1 MKSSLKKFIKHFGV
15 LVIGIL
21 CMSAG
26 VALSK
31 LSLLGTSPISSIPN
45 VISNIT
51 VIPIGQ
57 LTIAFIFILVL
68 LEAIVLRRQFSW
80 QNLLQLIPG
89 SLFGWFI
96 DAFVRFFHSLPN
108 QTYIE
113 QLGLVLMGT
122 VLLSLGVFLEVNSH
136 AIIMPGEGLPNAIAL
151 MHQLKFAKVKVYNDF
166 ILIGISLVLA
176 LSFTHSLAGVREG
189 TLIAAFLTGR
199 LVNFFTEHAN
209 RFVAWMT
216 PAADAN
222 N

>member
-1 MKSSLKKFIKHFGV
+1 MKEFIKRFGV

-51 VIPIGQ
+51 AIPIGQ

-68 LEAIVLRRQFSW
+68 LEALVLRRQFSW

-96 DAFVRFFHSLPN
+96 DAFVKVFHNLPN

-136 AIIMPGEGLPNAIAL
+136 AIIMTGEGLPNAIAL
-151 MHQLKFAKVKVYNDF
+151 IHQLKFAKVKVYNDF

-176 LSFTHSLAGVREG
+176 LAFTHSLAGVREG

-209 RFVAWMT
+209 RFVDWMT
-216 PAADAN
+216 PVADD
-222 N
+222 